1 MEEQCEGRGGERG
14 QERGREGKQAP
25 HTHRLWAS
33 EPF

>member
-25 HTHRLWAS
+25 PHTPS
-33 EPF
+33 VGI